1 MGPPRRAAEGS
12 SYRQESLVFRR
23 RIVLGIVLVVL
34 FGVGWVAGRGS
45 ARAGD
50 LYQNLDLFVEI
61 LHRIQE
67 NYVDPVEPEKLIT
80 GAMKGMLRD
89 LDPYSQFLDAGSYQ
103 NLQATTHGSFGG
115 IGVEVSIR
123 DDFPTVISPID
134 GGPAQTLGVRS
145 GDIIVRIEGKSAA
158 GLTIDE
164 VAQRLRGPQG
174 THVQIG
180 IRREG
185 EEGEVEY
192 SIERRE
198 IVTRSVRHAF
208 VVEGRI
214 GYLRLANF
222 SETSGNEVRTALERL
237 KSEGANRLVL
247 DLRSNPGG
255 LLDQAVDVAEQFVKQ
270 GTKLVATR
278 GRARGQ
284 DNLYFASE
292 VHPLIDWPM
301 VVLVDGASASASEI
315 VAGALQDLDRALV
328 VGQTSFGKGSV
339 QSLFPLR
346 ERTVAL
352 KLTTARYYTPSGRSI
367 HKSGAEHPPLSAELT
382 DGEAVEPERAPGVA
396 PAIAKS
402 DSGRPAFR
410 TASGR
415 TVFGGGGIHPD
426 VEIARDTL
434 PPLTNRVEGRGLAFR
449 FANRWVNAHSA
460 WRASDT
466 LTPELWKDFAE
477 FLTVEKVPFAESA
490 LAAERALLARALR
503 RELARR
509 LGGDSAAIRV
519 ALEGDPAFERALQVL
534 GRART
539 PREVFAVASGPGAP
553 RRAATPGREREPGT
567 VR

>member
-1 MGPPRRAAEGS
+1 
-12 SYRQESLVFRR
+12 
-23 RIVLGIVLVVL
+23 
-34 FGVGWVAGRGS
+34 
-45 ARAGD
+45 
-50 LYQNLDLFVEI
+50 
-61 LHRIQE
+61 
-67 NYVDPVEPEKLIT
+67 
-80 GAMKGMLRD
+80 MKGMLRD
-89 LDPYSQFLDAGSYQ
+89 LDPYSQFLDTGSYQ

-123 DDFPTVISPID
+123 DDLPTVISPIE
-134 GGPAQTLGVRS
+134 GGPAWTLGIRS
-145 GDIIVRIEGKSAA
+145 GDVITRIEGRSAA
-158 GLTIDE
+158 GLAIDE
-164 VAQRLRGPQG
+164 VAQQLRGPQG
-174 THVQIG
+174 SHVQIS

-198 IVTRSVRHAF
+198 IIAKSVRHAF
-208 VVEGRI
+208 VVEGRV

-222 SETSGNEVRTALERL
+222 SETSGGEVRTALERL
-237 KSEGANRLVL
+237 KSEGADRLVL

-284 DNLYFASE
+284 DNVYFASE
-292 VHPLIDWPM
+292 VRPLVDWPM

-328 VGQTSFGKGSV
+328 VGQTTFGKGSV
-339 QSLFPLR
+339 QSVFPLR

-367 HKSGAEHPPLSAELT
+367 HKAGADQSQLLAELAN
-382 DGEAVEPERAPGVA
+382 DEGGDAEPA
-396 PAIAKS
+396 PAATAAKA
-402 DSGRPAFR
+402 DTGRPAFR
-410 TASGR
+410 TLSGR
-415 TVFGGGGIHPD
+415 TVYGGGGIHPD
-426 VEIARDTL
+426 IDMPRDTL

-449 FANRWVNAHSA
+449 FANRWVNTHRT
-460 WRASDT
+460 WRSSDT
-466 LTPELWKDFAE
+466 LTPELWKDFGE
-477 FLTVEKVPFAESA
+477 FLTVEKVPFTESA
-490 LAAERALLARALR
+490 LVAERPLLSRALR

-509 LGGDSAAIRV
+509 LGGDAAATRV

-534 GRART
+534 SRART
-539 PREVFAVASGPGAP
+539 AREVFAVAGIPGTS
-553 RRAATPGREREPGT
+553 RRTITPGREPAT

>member
-1 MGPPRRAAEGS
+1 MI
-12 SYRQESLVFRR
+12 RR
-23 RIVLGIVLVVL
+23 RIVLGSVLVVL
-34 FGVGWVAGRGS
+34 FGIGWLAGRGS

-61 LHRIQE
+61 LHRVQE

-123 DDFPTVISPID
+123 DDFPTVISPIE
-134 GGPAQTLGVRS
+134 GGPAWTLGIRS
-145 GDIIVRIEGKSAA
+145 GDIITRIEGRSAA

-174 THVQIG
+174 SHVQVS

-185 EEGEVEY
+185 EDGEVEY

-198 IVTRSVRHAF
+198 IVTKSVRHAF
-208 VVEGRI
+208 VAEGKV
-214 GYLRLANF
+214 GYVRLANF
-222 SETSGNEVRTALERL
+222 SETSGAEVRAALQRL
-237 KSEGANRLVL
+237 KSQGADRLVL

-270 GTKLVATR
+270 GTKLVSTR

-292 VHPLIDWPM
+292 VHPMLDWPM

-315 VAGALQDLDRALV
+315 VAGSLQDLDRALV
-328 VGQTSFGKGSV
+328 VGQTTFGKGSV
-339 QSLFPLR
+339 QSVFPLR

-367 HKSGAEHPPLSAELT
+367 QRISPNPPRAADPLDDEG
-382 DGEAVEPERAPGVA
+382 GEPDPAPDPK
-396 PAIAKS
+396 PAKP

-410 TASGR
+410 TAAGR
-415 TVFGGGGIHPD
+415 TVYGGGGIHPD
-426 VEIARDTL
+426 VEIPRDTL
-434 PPLTNRVEGRGLAFR
+434 PPLTNRIEGRGLAFR
-449 FANRWVNAHSA
+449 FANRWVNTHPT
-460 WRASDT
+460 WRSSDV
-466 LTPELWKDFAE
+466 LSQELWKDFSD
-477 FLTVEKVPFAESA
+477 FLATEKVPFSAAE
-490 LAAERALLARALR
+490 LAAERELLSRALR
-503 RELARR
+503 R
-509 LGGDSAAIRV
+509 
-519 ALEGDPAFERALQVL
+519 
-534 GRART
+534 
-539 PREVFAVASGPGAP
+539 
-553 RRAATPGREREPGT
+553 
-567 VR
+567 

>member
-1 MGPPRRAAEGS
+1 
-12 SYRQESLVFRR
+12 VIRR
-23 RIVLGIVLVVL
+23 RIVLGSMLVVL
-34 FGVGWVAGRGS
+34 FGIGWVAGRGS

-61 LHRIQE
+61 LHRVQE

-123 DDFPTVISPID
+123 DDFPTVISPIE
-134 GGPAQTLGVRS
+134 GGPAWTLGIRS
-145 GDIIVRIEGKSAA
+145 GDVITRIEGKSAS

-174 THVQIG
+174 SHVQIG
-180 IRREG
+180 VRREG

-198 IVTRSVRHAF
+198 IVTKSVRHAF
-208 VVEGRI
+208 VVEGRV
-214 GYLRLANF
+214 GYVRLANF
-222 SETSGNEVRTALERL
+222 SETSGGEVRAALERL
-237 KSEGANRLVL
+237 KAQGADRLVL

-292 VHPLIDWPM
+292 VHPRLDWPM

-328 VGQTSFGKGSV
+328 VGQTTFGKGSV
-339 QSLFPLR
+339 QSVFPLR

-367 HKSGAEHPPLSAELT
+367 HKASAEPSQLLANLT
-382 DGEAVEPERAPGVA
+382 DDEGEGPEPPAPTA
-396 PAIAKS
+396 AKA
-402 DSGRPAFR
+402 DTGRPAFR
-410 TASGR
+410 TPSGR
-415 TVFGGGGIHPD
+415 TVYGGGGIHPD
-426 VEIARDTL
+426 IEMPRDTL

-449 FANRWVNAHSA
+449 FANRWVNTHRT
-460 WRASDT
+460 WRSTDL
-466 LTPELWKDFAE
+466 LTPELWKDFGE
-477 FLTVEKVPFAESA
+477 FLTAEKVPFTESA
-490 LAAERALLARALR
+490 LVEERPLLSRALR

-509 LGGDSAAIRV
+509 LGGDAAATRV
-519 ALEGDPAFERALQVL
+519 ALEGDPEFERALQVL
-534 GRART
+534 SRART
-539 PREVFAVASGPGAP
+539 AREVFAAAGVSGTS
-553 RRAATPGREREPGT
+553 RRAVAPGREPAT

>member
-1 MGPPRRAAEGS
+1 
-12 SYRQESLVFRR
+12 VFRR
-23 RIVLGIVLVVL
+23 RIVLGSVLVVL

-89 LDPYSQFLDAGSYQ
+89 LDPYSQFLDASSYQ
-103 NLQATTHGSFGG
+103 SLQAATHGSFGG

-123 DDFPTVISPID
+123 DDYPTVISPIE
-134 GGPAQTLGVRS
+134 GGPAWTLGIRS
-145 GDIIVRIEGKSAA
+145 GDIITRIEGASAA
-158 GLTIDE
+158 GLAIDE
-164 VAQRLRGPQG
+164 VAQKLRGPQG
-174 THVQIG
+174 SHVQIS

-185 EEGEVEY
+185 EDGEVEY

-198 IVTRSVRHAF
+198 IVTRSVRQAF
-208 VVEGRI
+208 VVEGRV
-214 GYLRLANF
+214 GYIRLANF
-222 SETSGNEVRTALERL
+222 SETSGAEVRTALDRL
-237 KSEGANRLVL
+237 KSEGADRLVL

-270 GTKLVATR
+270 GTRLVATR

-292 VHPLIDWPM
+292 VHPLLDWPM

-315 VAGALQDLDRALV
+315 VAGSLQDLDRALV
-328 VGQTSFGKGSV
+328 VGQTTFGKGSV
-339 QSLFPLR
+339 QSVFPLR

-352 KLTTARYYTPSGRSI
+352 KLTTARYFTPSGRSI
-367 HKSGAEHPPLSAELT
+367 HKSDPAQSPLAAGLG
-382 DGEAVEPERAPGVA
+382 DGEDAEPGSAPS
-396 PAIAKS
+396 PAKS
-402 DSGRPAFR
+402 DSGRPSFR
-410 TASGR
+410 TPAGR
-415 TVFGGGGIHPD
+415 TVYGGGGIHPD
-426 VEIARDTL
+426 VEMPRDTL

-449 FANRWVNAHSA
+449 FANRWVNTHRA
-460 WRASDT
+460 WRVSDP
-466 LTPELWKDFAE
+466 LTPELWKDFAA
-477 FLTVEKVPFAESA
+477 FLTAEKVPFAESG
-490 LAAERALLARALR
+490 LAAERALLSRALR

-509 LGGDSAAIRV
+509 LGGDGPATRV

-534 GRART
+534 SRARAA
-539 PREVFAVASGPGAP
+539 RDVFAVAGGPGSP
-553 RRAATPGREREPGT
+553 RRAVTPGREPAN

>member
-1 MGPPRRAAEGS
+1 
-12 SYRQESLVFRR
+12 VFRR
-23 RIVLGIVLVVL
+23 RIVLGSVLVVL

-89 LDPYSQFLDAGSYQ
+89 LDPYSQFLDAGAYQ

-115 IGVEVSIR
+115 IGIEVSIR
-123 DDFPTVISPID
+123 DDYPTVISPID
-134 GGPAQTLGVRS
+134 GGPAQTLGIRS
-145 GDIIVRIEGKSAA
+145 GDIIARIESRSAA

-174 THVQIG
+174 SHVQIG

-208 VVEGRI
+208 VVEGRV

-222 SETSGNEVRTALERL
+222 SETSGGEVRAALERL
-237 KSEGANRLVL
+237 KADGADKLVL

-292 VHPLIDWPM
+292 VHPLLDWPM

-315 VAGALQDLDRALV
+315 VAGSLQDLDRALV
-328 VGQTSFGKGSV
+328 VGQTTFGKGSV
-339 QSLFPLR
+339 QTLFPLR

-367 HKSGAEHPPLSAELT
+367 HKGGAEPPPPSAEQLN
-382 DGEAVEPERAPGVA
+382 DEAVEPA
-396 PAIAKS
+396 PATAKA
-402 DSGRPAFR
+402 DSARPVFR
-410 TASGR
+410 TPSGR
-415 TVFGGGGIHPD
+415 TVYGGGGIHPD
-426 VEIARDTL
+426 VAIARDTL
-434 PPLTNRVEGRGLAFR
+434 PPLTDRVEGRGLAFR
-449 FANRWVNAHSA
+449 FANLWVNTHRA
-460 WRASDT
+460 WRTSDP
-466 LTPELWKDFAE
+466 LTPELWKEFAG
-477 FLTVEKVPFAESA
+477 FLTAEKVPFTESA
-490 LAAERALLARALR
+490 LDTERALLARALR

-534 GRART
+534 SRART
-539 PREVFAVASGPGAP
+539 PREVFAVAGSPAAP
-553 RRAATPGREREPGT
+553 RRAVTPRREREPGT